1 MLKVVVYTPKLGR
14 VLQRMANTPERID
27 LTNPENDTFQ
37 PQTLDSE
44 YQEPQSVQAVSGE
57 YNSYFKIIDSSETSA
72 DGTVTHKISIVD
84 GYDRGYCRSK
94 VNNKVY
100 DLKYHTK
107 TITKTSLIALRF
119 NASEKKVE
127 YYFAEDTKIPD
138 DSSEYSYC
146 QLGTVSVIDS
156 SMTIQ
161 QDHLCGIAQ
170 MFWYDVCGD

>member
-14 VLQRMANTPERID
+14 VLQRMANTPERIN
-27 LTNPENDTFQ
+27 LTNPDDDSFQ

-44 YQEPQSVQAVSGE
+44 YQEPQAVQAVSDE
-57 YNSYFKIIDSSETSA
+57 YNSYFKIIDSSETSES
-72 DGTVTHKISIVD
+72 GTVANKISIVD
-84 GYDRGYCRSK
+84 GYGRGTNRCK

-100 DLKYHTK
+100 DLQYHTE
-107 TITKTSLIALRF
+107 TVTKTCLVALRF
-119 NASEKKVE
+119 NAKEKNVE
-127 YYFAEDTKIPD
+127 YYISSETKLPD

-146 QLGTVSVIDS
+146 QLGTVTLKDSV
-156 SMTIQ
+156 MTIQ